1 MNLSVYDSIAVSE
14 RFSKV
19 LPGLSQVNLDITAG
33 RTYRLTFDATIT
45 TGILKVYQGNQLI
58 YSTDMV
64 PTGVVND
71 IIHVTEKVFLDR
83 MDSVVPFESIT
94 VSENV
99 SFDIYYPISLYDS
112 VTVSESKTLS
122 I

>member
-14 RFSKV
+14 RFSEV

-99 SFDIYYPISLYDS
+99 SFFIYYPISLYDS

>member
-14 RFSKV
+14 RFSEV